1 MNLNWKRILILLG
14 FIAAVIL
21 IAYLLYSFFLKPAL
35 PTAQP
40 GININGVPGVLPGA
54 NINGNIPVANINGAL
69 PAGVN
74 LNINAGPAAPTGP
87 TVPAVSAVAN
97 GGLTKST
104 ALTATTAYQP
114 TLASDGNNAIY
125 YDRASGLFYKI
136 TPDGKSTP
144 LSDEVFYNVDNVT
157 WAPSKQKAILEYPD
171 GSNIVYDFNTKQQV
185 TLPKHWKDFSF
196 SPDSNQI
203 VLKSMGLN
211 EENRWL
217 AVSNSDGSKANKI
230 ELLGDKDATVDP
242 NWSPNNQIIAMYRE
256 DIDFDRQN
264 LYFVGLNDENF
275 KGTITEG
282 RGFRGQ
288 WSTKG
293 DRLLY
298 SVYSSSSGYRPTLW
312 IVEAS
317 GENIGQNRRNLSLET
332 WADKCTFGDNDS
344 VYCAVPKSLQEG
356 SGIFY
361 NELDNSACD
370 IYKID
375 LKTGFKSRIAIPE
388 GEHNIQDIMVTAN
401 GSYLY
406 YTDKNDGRL
415 YRINL
420 R

>member
-1 MNLNWKRILILLG
+1 MNLNWKRILILIG

-21 IAYLLYSFFLKPAL
+21 IAYLLYFFFLKPTI
-35 PTAQP
+35 PVTGP
-40 GININGVPGVLPGA
+40 GTNINGAGGILPGA

-69 PAGVN
+69 PTGVN
-74 LNINAGPAAPTGP
+74 LNINAGPAAPAEP
-87 TVPAVSAVAN
+87 TTPAVSTVAN

-104 ALTATTAYQP
+104 ALTAKAAYQP
-114 TLASDGNNAIY
+114 TLAQDGNSTIY

-136 TPDGKSTP
+136 TSDGKSTL
-144 LSDEVFYNVDNVT
+144 LSDEIFYNVENIT
-157 WAPSKQKAILEYPD
+157 WAPNKQKAVLEYPD
-171 GSNIVYDFNTKQQV
+171 DSNIVYDFNTKQQV

-203 VLKSMGLN
+203 VLKSMGLT

-217 AVSNSDGSKANKI
+217 AVSNSDGSKAQKI
-230 ELLGDKDATVDP
+230 ELLGDKDATVDT

-264 LYFVGLNDENF
+264 LYFVGLNNENF

-282 RGFRGQ
+282 RGFEGQ

-298 SVYSSSSGYRPTLW
+298 SVYSSTSGYRPTLW

-317 GENIGQNRRNLSLET
+317 GENIGQNRRNLGLET
-332 WADKCTFGDNDS
+332 WADKCTFSNNDS

-356 SGIFY
+356 SGIFSD
-361 NELDNSACD
+361 ELDNVACD

-388 GEHNIQDIMVTAN
+388 GEPNIEDIMVTAN

-406 YTDKNDGRL
+406 YTDKNTGRL
-415 YRINL
+415 YQINL
-420 R
+420 K